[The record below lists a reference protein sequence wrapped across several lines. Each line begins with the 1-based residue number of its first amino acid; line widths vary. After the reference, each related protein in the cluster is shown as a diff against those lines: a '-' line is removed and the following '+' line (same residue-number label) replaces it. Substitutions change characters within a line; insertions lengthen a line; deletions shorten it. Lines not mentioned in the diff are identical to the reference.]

1 MQRADAAVSK
11 AYWIKVFRFPL
22 SVFRFLLSLHSM
34 AQLFKKYLLLSLL
47 VAVSWV
53 AQASDNAAA
62 EPKVDTLIAVDR
74 VQITAIKQGSELR
87 REAVAASILGG
98 RTLTMRGVSAV
109 KDVMT
114 DIPNLFM
121 PDYGSRTTSSIYVR
135 GMGARI
141 DQPVVGMTVDNV
153 QLADKNLYDTELQDI
168 ERIEFLRGPQ
178 ATLYGRN
185 TMAGVIN
192 VYTLSPLTY
201 QGMRLRADYG
211 SRNAF
216 RVAASSYNKLGDRLG
231 FSVSAQY
238 AHHDGYWLNSYNN
251 SYCDKENSGNF
262 RTKFQ
267 YRKGALSID
276 NTLAFSLVEQGGY
289 PYEYIGSP
297 NPEKHREELVGK
309 ICYNEPSTYS
319 RAAVSDGL
327 SVRYDFGKFS
337 LASITSYQYMSDR
350 MHIDNDFL
358 PEYYFT
364 LEQRKQQHQIAED
377 FMLRTN
383 EEGTYRWLAGLYG
396 FFKREQMQAP
406 VVFGP
411 TGIQKMILD
420 NINANNKE
428 DEGELRWGDLEGN
441 GADEL
446 LLDSRFT
453 THNSGV
459 AAYHRSEAHLG
470 RWRLTLGLRLD
481 YELVQM
487 LYHTSTDTC
496 YSFYPDDTSQQP
508 VAIPRKIDES
518 AVLSRGFFEFLPSFS
533 ASVDL
538 DTAGR
543 NMLYISASKG
553 YKAGGFNTQ
562 MFSEVL
568 QRQLK
573 KTMGLSQDIDVEK
586 LCAYDPEHSYN
597 VELGGHFGT
606 KDGAFT
612 ADASLFYIEC
622 VNQQLTIFPD
632 ENSTGRMMTNAGR
645 TRSFGAELSATAR
658 LAKTLVLSGSYGYTN
673 AKFKQFMSGGVNYA
687 GNFIPYAP
695 KNSLSLRL
703 MQTIPFH
710 SQWIDRMVLGVGVT
724 GAGRIY
730 WNEAN
735 DVSQPLYALLEASV
749 RFEGEKW
756 AVDVWCK
763 NATNTNYNLFYFESM
778 GNRFLQR
785 GRPMT
790 GGVRVMINIL

>member
-1 MQRADAAVSK
+1 
-11 AYWIKVFRFPL
+11 
-22 SVFRFLLSLHSM
+22 M
-34 AQLFKKYLLLSLL
+34 AQQLRKYLLFALL
-47 VAVSWV
+47 LAVGGVAL
-53 AQASDNAAA
+53 ASDN
-62 EPKVDTLIAVDR
+62 EQKVDTLIAVDR

-87 REAVAASILGG
+87 REAVASSVLSG
-98 RTLTMRGVSAV
+98 RTLEMQGVVAV
-109 KDVMT
+109 KEAMM

-135 GMGARI
+135 GMGTRI
-141 DQPVVGMTVDNV
+141 DQPVVGMNVDNV
-153 QLADKNLYDTELQDI
+153 MLADKNLYDTELQDI

-185 TMAGVIN
+185 TMGGVIN

-201 QGMRLRADYG
+201 QGVRLRADYG
-211 SRNAF
+211 SRNSF
-216 RVAASSYNKLGDRLG
+216 RVAASSYNRIKEKFG

-238 AHHDGYWLNSYNN
+238 SHCDGYWRNTFDNSL
-251 SYCDKENSGNF
+251 CDRENGGNF

-267 YRKGALSID
+267 YREGALSID
-276 NTLAFSLVEQGGY
+276 NTLALSLVEQGGY

-309 ICYNEPSTYS
+309 ICYNEPCSYS
-319 RAAVSDGL
+319 RVAVSDGL
-327 SVRYDFGKFS
+327 SIRYDFGDYS
-337 LASITSYQYMSDR
+337 LASITSYQYMNDN

-364 LEQRKQQHQIAED
+364 LEQRKQQHHIAEELL
-377 FMLRTN
+377 LRSK
-383 EEGTYRWLAGLYG
+383 EEGKYRWLVGVNG
-396 FFKREQMQAP
+396 FFEREKMQAP
-406 VVFGP
+406 VTFGA
-411 TGIQKMILD
+411 TGIERLILD
-420 NINANNKE
+420 NINANSGY
-428 DEGELRWGDLEGN
+428 DGVYRWGDVAGN

-459 AAYHRSEAHLG
+459 AAFHRSDLHLG
-470 RWRLTLGLRLD
+470 RWRLSLGLRLD
-481 YELVQM
+481 YELVHM
-487 LYHTSTDTC
+487 LYNTSANAQF
-496 YSFYPDDTSQQP
+496 SVYPSDATKQP
-508 VAIPRKIDES
+508 MTIPIKISDS
-518 AVLSRGFFEFLPSFS
+518 DLLKRDFFEFLPSFT
-533 ASVDL
+533 AAVDL
-538 DTAGR
+538 DSAGR
-543 NMLYISASKG
+543 NMLYLSASKG

-568 QRQLK
+568 QRRVQNY
-573 KTMGLSQDIDVEK
+573 MGLYRDMDVEE

-622 VNQQLTIFPD
+622 VDQQLTIFPD

-645 TRSFGAELSATAR
+645 TRSFGAEVSATAR
-658 LAKTLVLSGSYGYTN
+658 LAKTLVLRGSYGYTN
-673 AKFKQFMSGGVNYA
+673 AKFRQFESGGVNYA

-703 MQTIPFH
+703 IQSVPLT
-710 SQWIDRMVLGVGVT
+710 SQWIDRMVLSVGVV

-735 DVSQPLYALLEASV
+735 DVSQPFYAMLDASV
-749 RFEGEKW
+749 RFEGRRW
-756 AVDVWCK
+756 AVDLWCK
-763 NATNTNYNLFYFESM
+763 NATNTRYDLFYFESM

-785 GRPMT
+785 GKPTT

>member
-1 MQRADAAVSK
+1 MVQKMQ
-11 AYWIKVFRFPL
+11 
-22 SVFRFLLSLHSM
+22 
-34 AQLFKKYLLLSLL
+34 KYLL
-47 VAVSWV
+47 WV
-53 AQASDNAAA
+53 AFVLVVGVAKATDN
-62 EPKVDTLIAVDR
+62 ESKVDTLISVDK

-87 REAVAASILGG
+87 REAVAASILSG
-98 RTLTMRGVSAV
+98 RTLEMCGVSAV
-109 KDVMT
+109 KEVMT

-135 GMGARI
+135 GMGTRI
-141 DQPVVGMTVDNV
+141 DQPVVGMNIDNV
-153 QLADKNLYDTELQDI
+153 PLADKNLYDTELPDI

-185 TMAGVIN
+185 TMGGVIN

-201 QGMRLRADYG
+201 QGVRLRADYG

-216 RVAASSYNKLGDRLG
+216 RVAASSYNKLGEKFG

-238 AHHDGYWLNSYNN
+238 FRHDGYWRNLYDNSL
-251 SYCDKENSGNF
+251 CDKENSGNF

-267 YRKGALSID
+267 YREGALSID
-276 NTLAFSLVEQGGY
+276 NTLAFSIVEQGGY

-297 NPEKHREELVGK
+297 NPDKHREELVGK
-309 ICYNEPSTYS
+309 ICYNEPCTYG
-319 RAAVSDGL
+319 RIALNDGL
-327 SVRYDFGKFS
+327 SIRYEFEKFS
-337 LASITSYQYMSDR
+337 LASITSYQYMNDR

-377 FMLRTN
+377 FVLRSK
-383 EEGTYRWLAGLYG
+383 EEGRYRWLAGVYG
-396 FFKREQMQAP
+396 FFKRENMQAP
-406 VVFGP
+406 VTFGP
-411 TGIQKMILD
+411 TGIERLILD
-420 NINANNKE
+420 NINNNS
-428 DEGELRWGDLEGN
+428 DDDGDLRWGDLDGN
-441 GADEL
+441 GSDKL
-446 LLDSRFT
+446 LLDSNFT
-453 THNSGV
+453 TQNSGI
-459 AAYHRSEAHLG
+459 AAYHRSELHLG
-470 RWRLTLGLRLD
+470 RWRLALGLRLD

-487 LYHTSTDTC
+487 LYRTTTDTC
-496 YSFYPDDTSQQP
+496 RSFFPDDTSKEP
-508 VAIPRKIDES
+508 YTIHTKIDDS
-518 AVLSRGFFEFLPSFS
+518 DILSRGFFEFLPSFS

-538 DTAGR
+538 DAKGR
-543 NMLYISASKG
+543 NMLYLSASKG

-568 QRQLK
+568 QRKLK
-573 KTMGLSQDIDVEK
+573 NSMGLSQNIDVDQ

-597 VELGGHFGT
+597 LELGGHFGT
-606 KDGAFT
+606 NDGVFT

-622 VNQQLTIFPD
+622 VDQQLTIFPD
-632 ENSTGRMMTNAGR
+632 EDSTGRMMTNAGR
-645 TRSFGAELSATAR
+645 TRSFGAEISATAR

-673 AKFKQFMSGGVNYA
+673 AKFKKFVSGGVNYA

-703 MQTIPFH
+703 MQTVPFR
-710 SQWIDRMVLGVGVT
+710 SQWIDRMVLSVGAT

-735 DVSQPLYALLEASV
+735 DVSQPFYALLEGSV

-756 AVDVWCK
+756 AVDLWCK
-763 NATNTNYNLFYFESM
+763 NATNTKYSVFYFESM
-778 GNRFLQR
+778 GNRFVQR

>member
-1 MQRADAAVSK
+1 MVQNMQ
-11 AYWIKVFRFPL
+11 
-22 SVFRFLLSLHSM
+22 
-34 AQLFKKYLLLSLL
+34 KYLL
-47 VAVSWV
+47 WV
-53 AQASDNAAA
+53 AFVLVVGVAKATDN
-62 EPKVDTLIAVDR
+62 ESKVDTLISVDK

-87 REAVAASILGG
+87 REAVAASILSG
-98 RTLTMRGVSAV
+98 RTLEMRGVSAV
-109 KDVMT
+109 KEVMT

-135 GMGARI
+135 GMGTRI
-141 DQPVVGMTVDNV
+141 DQPVVGMNIDNV
-153 QLADKNLYDTELQDI
+153 PLADKNLYDTELPDI

-185 TMAGVIN
+185 TMGGVIN

-201 QGMRLRADYG
+201 QGVRLRADYG

-216 RVAASSYNKLGDRLG
+216 RVAASSYNKLGEKFG

-238 AHHDGYWLNSYNN
+238 FRHDGYWRNLYDNSL
-251 SYCDKENSGNF
+251 CDKENSGNF

-267 YRKGALSID
+267 YREGALSID
-276 NTLAFSLVEQGGY
+276 NTLAFSIVEQGGY

-297 NPEKHREELVGK
+297 NPDKHREELVGK
-309 ICYNEPSTYS
+309 ICYNEPCTYG
-319 RAAVSDGL
+319 RIALNDGL
-327 SVRYDFGKFS
+327 SIRYEFEKFS
-337 LASITSYQYMSDR
+337 LASITSYQYMNDR

-377 FMLRTN
+377 FVLRSK
-383 EEGTYRWLAGLYG
+383 EEGRYRWLAGVYG
-396 FFKREQMQAP
+396 FFKRENMQAP
-406 VVFGP
+406 VTFGP
-411 TGIQKMILD
+411 TGIERLILD
-420 NINANNKE
+420 NINNNS
-428 DEGELRWGDLEGN
+428 DDDGDLRWGDLDGN
-441 GADEL
+441 GSDKL
-446 LLDSRFT
+446 LLDSNFT
-453 THNSGV
+453 TQNSGI
-459 AAYHRSEAHLG
+459 AAYHRSELHLG
-470 RWRLTLGLRLD
+470 RWRLVLGLRLD

-487 LYHTSTDTC
+487 LYRTTTDTC
-496 YSFYPDDTSQQP
+496 RSFFPDDISKEPYT
-508 VAIPRKIDES
+508 IHTKIDDS
-518 AVLSRGFFEFLPSFS
+518 DILSRGFFEFLPSFS

-538 DTAGR
+538 DAKGR
-543 NMLYISASKG
+543 NMLYLSASKG
-553 YKAGGFNTQ
+553 YKAGGYNTQ

-568 QRQLK
+568 QRKLK
-573 KTMGLSQDIDVEK
+573 NSMGLSQNIDVDQ

-597 VELGGHFGT
+597 LELGGHFGT
-606 KDGAFT
+606 KDGVFT

-622 VNQQLTIFPD
+622 VDQQLTIFPD
-632 ENSTGRMMTNAGR
+632 EDSTGRMMTNAGR
-645 TRSFGAELSATAR
+645 TRSFGAEISATAR

-673 AKFKQFMSGGVNYA
+673 AKFKKFVSGGVNYA

-703 MQTIPFH
+703 MQTVPFR
-710 SQWIDRMVLGVGVT
+710 SQWIDRMVLSVGAT

-735 DVSQPLYALLEASV
+735 DVSQPFYALLEGSV

-756 AVDVWCK
+756 AVDLWCK
-763 NATNTNYNLFYFESM
+763 NATNTKYSVFYFESM
-778 GNRFLQR
+778 GNRFVQR

>member
-1 MQRADAAVSK
+1 M
-11 AYWIKVFRFPL
+11 IK
-22 SVFRFLLSLHSM
+22 SLR
-34 AQLFKKYLLLSLL
+34 KYLLWAAFVT
-47 VAVSWV
+47 VAGV
-53 AQASDNAAA
+53 ASASDNEA
-62 EPKVDTLIAVDR
+62 KVDTLIAVDR
-74 VQITAIKQGSELR
+74 VQITTIKQGSELR
-87 REAVAASILGG
+87 REAVAASVLSG
-98 RTLTMRGVSAV
+98 RTLEMRGVAAV
-109 KDVMT
+109 KDVVT

-135 GMGARI
+135 GMGTRI

-153 QLADKNLYDTELQDI
+153 PLADKNLYDTELPDI

-185 TMAGVIN
+185 TMGGVIN

-201 QGMRLRADYG
+201 QGVRLRADYG
-211 SRNAF
+211 SRNSL
-216 RVAASSYNKLGDRLG
+216 RVAASTYHKFSDKLG
-231 FSVSAQY
+231 FSASAQY
-238 AHHDGYWLNSYNN
+238 SRHDGYWRNSYDN
-251 SYCDKENSGNF
+251 SLCDKENSGNF
-262 RTKFQ
+262 RTKLQ

-276 NTLAFSLVEQGGY
+276 NTLAFSIVEQGGY
-289 PYEYIGSP
+289 PYEYIGSA
-297 NPEKHREELVGK
+297 NPDKHREELVGK
-309 ICYNEPSTYS
+309 ICYNEPCTYS
-319 RAAVSDGL
+319 RIAVNDGL

-337 LASITSYQYMSDR
+337 LASITSYQYMNDK

-364 LEQRKQQHQIAED
+364 LEQRKQQHNIAED
-377 FMLRTN
+377 FVLRSK
-383 EEGTYRWLAGLYG
+383 EEGKYRWLAGVYG

-406 VVFGP
+406 VTFGP
-411 TGIQKMILD
+411 TGIQKLIID
-420 NINANNKE
+420 NINTYAPI
-428 DEGELRWGDLEGN
+428 DGELQWGDLNGN

-459 AAYHRSEAHLG
+459 AAYHRSEVHLG
-470 RWRLTLGLRLD
+470 RWRLALGLRLD

-487 LYHTSTDTC
+487 LYRTSTTAI
-496 YSFYPDDTSQQP
+496 YSVQP
-508 VAIPRKIDES
+508 SVGERYSVERKVGERE
-518 AVLSRGFFEFLPSFS
+518 VLSRGFFEFLPSFS

-538 DTAGR
+538 DSAGR
-543 NMLYISASKG
+543 NMLYFSASKG

-573 KTMGLSQDIDVEK
+573 DKMGLSQEIDADK
-586 LCAYDPEHSYN
+586 LCAYNPEHSYN
-597 VELGGHFGT
+597 LELGGHFGT
-606 KDGAFT
+606 NDGRFT

-622 VNQQLTIFPD
+622 VDQQLTIFPD
-632 ENSTGRMMTNAGR
+632 EDSTGRMMTNAGR

-673 AKFKQFMSGGVNYA
+673 AKFRDFKSGGVNYA

-703 MQTIPFH
+703 MQTVPFR
-710 SQWIDRMVLGVGVT
+710 SQWIDRMVLSVGVQ

-735 DVSQPLYALLEASV
+735 DASQPFYALLEGSV

-756 AVDVWCK
+756 AVDLWCK
-763 NATNTNYNLFYFESM
+763 NATNTKHNLFYFESM
-778 GNRFLQR
+778 GNRFVQR

>member
-1 MQRADAAVSK
+1 
-11 AYWIKVFRFPL
+11 
-22 SVFRFLLSLHSM
+22 M
-34 AQLFKKYLLLSLL
+34 ALYLRKYLLGAAFML
-47 VAVSWV
+47 VAGV
-53 AQASDNAAA
+53 AIASDNEQKA
-62 EPKVDTLIAVDR
+62 DTLIVVDK

-87 REAVAASILGG
+87 REAVASSVLGG
-98 RTLTMRGVSAV
+98 RALTMRGVSAV

-114 DIPNLFM
+114 DVPNLFM

-135 GMGARI
+135 GMGTRI

-185 TMAGVIN
+185 TMGGVIN

-201 QGMRLRADYG
+201 QGVRLRADYG

-216 RVAASSYNKLGDRLG
+216 RVAASAYEKFGKNFG

-238 AHHDGYWLNSYNN
+238 AHHDGYWRNSYDN
-251 SYCDKENSGNF
+251 SLCDKENSGNF

-276 NTLAFSLVEQGGY
+276 NTLAFSMVEQGGY
-289 PYEYIGSP
+289 PYEYIGSA
-297 NPEKHREELVGK
+297 NPDKQREELVDK

-319 RAAVSDGL
+319 RVAVNDGL
-327 SVRYDFGKFS
+327 SVRYDFGEFS
-337 LASITSYQYMSDR
+337 LASITSYQYMSDK

-358 PEYYFT
+358 PEYFFT
-364 LEQRKQQHQIAED
+364 LEQCKQQHQIAED
-377 FMLRTN
+377 LLFCSKA
-383 EEGTYRWLAGLYG
+383 EGKYRWLAGVYG
-396 FFKREQMQAP
+396 FFKRENMQAP
-406 VVFGP
+406 VTFGA
-411 TGIQKMILD
+411 TGIERLILD
-420 NINANNKE
+420 NINAYSPY
-428 DEGELRWGDLEGN
+428 DGEYRWGDAEGN

-459 AAYHRSEAHLG
+459 AAYHRSDVYLG
-470 RWRLTLGLRLD
+470 RWRLSLGLRLD

-487 LYHTSTDTC
+487 HYNTSTTTAYTAFPSDATKA
-496 YSFYPDDTSQQP
+496 PITVP
-508 VAIPRKIDES
+508 VNITDS
-518 AVLSRGFFEFLPSFS
+518 DLLSRGFFEFLPSFS

-538 DTAGR
+538 DSAGR
-543 NMLYISASKG
+543 NMLYFSASKG

-568 QRQLK
+568 QRRLK
-573 KTMGLSQDIDVEK
+573 RQMGLSQEIDVDA

-597 VELGGHFGT
+597 LELGGHFGT
-606 KDGAFT
+606 KDGKFT

-658 LAKTLVLSGSYGYTN
+658 LANTLVLRGSYGYTN
-673 AKFKQFMSGGVNYA
+673 AKFREFVSGGVNYA

-703 MQTIPFH
+703 MQTVPFR
-710 SQWIDRMVLGVGVT
+710 SQWIDRMILSVGAT

-735 DVSQPLYALLEASV
+735 DVSQPFYALLEASV
-749 RFEGEKW
+749 RFEGKQW
-756 AVDVWCK
+756 AVDLWCK
-763 NATNTNYNLFYFESM
+763 NATNTKYNVFYFESM

-785 GRPMT
+785 GKPMT

>member
-1 MQRADAAVSK
+1 MVQKMR
-11 AYWIKVFRFPL
+11 
-22 SVFRFLLSLHSM
+22 
-34 AQLFKKYLLLSLL
+34 KYLLGVAFVL
-47 VAVSWV
+47 VAGV
-53 AQASDNAAA
+53 AFASDN
-62 EPKVDTLIAVDR
+62 EPKVDTLIAVDK

-87 REAVAASILGG
+87 REAVAASVLSG
-98 RTLTMRGVSAV
+98 RALTMRGVSAV

-135 GMGARI
+135 GMGTRI

-185 TMAGVIN
+185 TMGGVIN

-201 QGMRLRADYG
+201 QGVRLRAEYG
-211 SRNAF
+211 SRNAL
-216 RVAASSYNKLGDRLG
+216 RVAASSYNKLGEKFG

-238 AHHDGYWLNSYNN
+238 SHHDGYWHNMYDNSL
-251 SYCDKENSGNF
+251 CDKENGGNF

-267 YRKGALSID
+267 YREGALSID
-276 NTLAFSLVEQGGY
+276 NTLAFSIVEQGGY
-289 PYEYIGSP
+289 PYEYIGSA
-297 NPEKHREELVGK
+297 NPDKHREELVGK

-319 RAAVSDGL
+319 RVAVNDGL
-327 SVRYDFGKFS
+327 SVRYDFGEFS
-337 LASITSYQYMSDR
+337 LASITSYQYMNDR

-377 FMLRTN
+377 LILRSRA
-383 EEGTYRWLAGLYG
+383 EGKYRWLAGVYG
-396 FFKREQMQAP
+396 FFKREKMQAP
-406 VVFGP
+406 VTFGA
-411 TGIQKMILD
+411 TGIERLILD
-420 NINANNKE
+420 NINANSPY
-428 DEGELRWGDLEGN
+428 EGEYRWGDAEGN

-446 LLDSRFT
+446 LLNSRFT

-459 AAYHRSEAHLG
+459 AAYHRSELHLG
-470 RWRLTLGLRLD
+470 RWRLALGLRLD
-481 YELVQM
+481 YELVQL
-487 LYHTSTDTC
+487 LYNTTTTTAYTAFPSDASLAPTTVSVNIAD
-496 YSFYPDDTSQQP
+496 SDL
-508 VAIPRKIDES
+508 
-518 AVLSRGFFEFLPSFS
+518 LSRGFFEFLPSFS
-533 ASVDL
+533 AAVNL
-538 DTAGR
+538 DAAGR
-543 NMLYISASKG
+543 NMLYLSASKG

-568 QRQLK
+568 QRRLK
-573 KTMGLSQDIDVEK
+573 KQMGLSQEIDIDE

-597 VELGGHFGT
+597 VELGGHFAT
-606 KDGAFT
+606 KDGKFT

-622 VNQQLTIFPD
+622 VNQQLTVFPD

-658 LAKTLVLSGSYGYTN
+658 LANTLVLRGSYGYTN
-673 AKFKQFMSGGVNYA
+673 AKFREFESGGVNYA

-703 MQTIPFH
+703 MQTVPFR
-710 SQWIDRMVLGVGVT
+710 SQWIDRMVLSAGVM

-735 DVSQPLYALLEASV
+735 DVSQPFYALLEASV

-756 AVDVWCK
+756 AVDLWCK
-763 NATNTNYNLFYFESM
+763 NATNTKYNLFYFESM

-790 GGVRVMINIL
+790 GGIRVMINIL

>member
-1 MQRADAAVSK
+1 MVGRILKIS
-11 AYWIKVFRFPL
+11 
-22 SVFRFLLSLHSM
+22 LL
-34 AQLFKKYLLLSLL
+34 AFLL
-47 VAVSWV
+47 VALER
-53 AQASDNAAA
+53 AYASDN
-62 EPKVDTLIAVDR
+62 EPKVDTLIAVDK

-87 REAVAASILGG
+87 REAVSASVLGG
-98 RTLTMRGVSAV
+98 RILTMRGVAAV

-201 QGMRLRADYG
+201 QGVRLRADYG
-211 SRNAF
+211 SQNAF
-216 RVAASSYNKLGDRLG
+216 RVAASSYNKLGEKFG

-238 AHHDGYWLNSYNN
+238 AHHDGYWRNLYNN
-251 SYCDKENSGNF
+251 SLCDKENSGNF

-267 YRKGALSID
+267 YREGRLSID
-276 NTLAFSLVEQGGY
+276 NTLAFSMVKQGGY

-309 ICYNEPSTYS
+309 ICYNEPSTYD
-319 RAAVSDGL
+319 RVAISDGL

-337 LASITSYQYMSDR
+337 LSSITSYQYMNDK

-364 LEQRKQQHQIAED
+364 LEQRKQQHNIAED
-377 FMLRTN
+377 FILRSK
-383 EEGTYRWLAGLYG
+383 EEGKYRWLAGICG
-396 FFKREQMQAP
+396 FFKREKMQAP
-406 VVFGP
+406 VTFGP
-411 TGIQKMILD
+411 TGIEKMILE
-420 NINANNKE
+420 NINTYSPF
-428 DEGELRWGDLEGN
+428 DGEYCWGDVNGN

-446 LLDSRFT
+446 LLNSDFI
-453 THNSGV
+453 THNSGA
-459 AAYHRSEAHLG
+459 AAYHRSELHLG
-470 RWRLTLGLRLD
+470 RWRLALGLRLD

-487 LYHTSTDTC
+487 LYNTSSKSCHTTFPNNPEYKPNT
-496 YSFYPDDTSQQP
+496 
-508 VAIPRKIDES
+508 VHINIEEEE
-518 AVLSRGFFEFLPSFS
+518 VLTRGFFEILPSFS

-538 DTAGR
+538 DSAGR
-543 NMLYISASKG
+543 NMLYISGSKG

-573 KTMGLSQDIDVEK
+573 KKMGLSQNIDVDE
-586 LCAYDPEHSYN
+586 LCAYNPEHSYN

-606 KDGAFT
+606 NDGTFT

-658 LAKTLVLSGSYGYTN
+658 LAKTLVLSASYGYTN
-673 AKFKQFMSGGVNYA
+673 AKFRKFVSGGVNYA

-703 MQTIPFH
+703 MQTVPLR
-710 SQWIDRMVLGVGVT
+710 SRWIDRMVFGVGVM

-735 DVSQPLYALLEASV
+735 DVSQPFYALLEASV
-749 RFEGEKW
+749 RFEGARW
-756 AVDVWCK
+756 AVDVLCK
-763 NATNTNYNLFYFESM
+763 NATNTRYDVFYFESM
-778 GNRFLQR
+778 ANRFVQR
-785 GRPMT
+785 GKPMT

>member
-1 MQRADAAVSK
+1 
-11 AYWIKVFRFPL
+11 
-22 SVFRFLLSLHSM
+22 M
-34 AQLFKKYLLLSLL
+34 AQLFRKYLLLALL
-47 VAVSWV
+47 VAVSGV
-53 AQASDNAAA
+53 VRASGNEPSVPT

-87 REAVAASILGG
+87 REAVAASVLSG

-109 KDVMT
+109 KDAMM

-201 QGMRLRADYG
+201 QGVRLRADYG
-211 SRNAF
+211 AQNAF
-216 RVAASSYNKLGDRLG
+216 RVAASSYNKLGEKFG

-238 AHHDGYWLNSYNN
+238 AQHDGYWLNSYNN
-251 SYCDKENSGNF
+251 SLCDKENSGNF

-267 YRKGALSID
+267 YREGALSID
-276 NTLAFSLVEQGGY
+276 NTLAFSMVEQGGY
-289 PYEYIGSP
+289 PYEYIGSS

-319 RAAVSDGL
+319 RIAISDGL
-327 SVRYDFGKFS
+327 SVRYDFERFS
-337 LASITSYQYMSDR
+337 LASITSYQYMNDK

-377 FMLRTN
+377 FMLRSK
-383 EEGTYRWLAGLYG
+383 EEGIYRWLAGVYG
-396 FFKREQMQAP
+396 FFKREKMQAP

-420 NINANNKE
+420 NINTYSPF
-428 DEGELRWGDLEGN
+428 DGEYRWGDVNGN

-446 LLDSRFT
+446 LLNSDFI
-453 THNSGV
+453 THNSGA
-459 AAYHRSEAHLG
+459 AAYHRSEVYLG
-470 RWRLTLGLRLD
+470 RWRLALGLRLD

-487 LYHTSTDTC
+487 LYNTSSKSCHTTFPNNPEYRPNT
-496 YSFYPDDTSQQP
+496 
-508 VAIPRKIDES
+508 VHVNIEEEE
-518 AVLSRGFFEFLPSFS
+518 VLTRGFLEFLPSFS
-533 ASVDL
+533 ASVYL
-538 DTAGR
+538 DSARR
-543 NMLYISASKG
+543 NMLYLSASKG

-573 KTMGLSQDIDVEK
+573 QKMGLSQDIDVDK
-586 LCAYDPEHSYN
+586 LCAYNPEHSYN

-606 KDGAFT
+606 KDGVFT

-622 VNQQLTIFPD
+622 VDQQLTIFPD

-658 LAKTLVLSGSYGYTN
+658 LAKTLVLSASYGYTN
-673 AKFKQFMSGGVNYA
+673 AKFRRFVSGGVNYA
-687 GNFIPYAP
+687 GNFIPYSP

-703 MQTIPFH
+703 MQTIPLRT
-710 SQWIDRMVLGVGVT
+710 QWIDRIVLGVGVT

-735 DVSQPLYALLEASV
+735 DVSQPFYTLLEGSV
-749 RFEGEKW
+749 RFEGARW

-763 NATNTNYNLFYFESM
+763 NATNARYNLFYFESM
-778 GNRFLQR
+778 ANRFVQR

>member
-1 MQRADAAVSK
+1 MVKS
-11 AYWIKVFRFPL
+11 
-22 SVFRFLLSLHSM
+22 LL
-34 AQLFKKYLLLSLL
+34 KYLLGMAL
-47 VAVSWV
+47 VLVV
-53 AQASDNAAA
+53 GEVKASDN
-62 EPKVDTLIAVDR
+62 EPKVDTLIAVDK
-74 VQITAIKQGSELR
+74 VQITVIKQGSELR
-87 REAVAASILGG
+87 REAMTASVLGG
-98 RTLTMRGVSAV
+98 RTLEMRGVAAV
-109 KDVMT
+109 KDVVT

-135 GMGARI
+135 GMGTRI

-153 QLADKNLYDTELQDI
+153 PLADKNLYDTDLQDI

-185 TMAGVIN
+185 TMGGVIN

-201 QGMRLRADYG
+201 QGVRLRADYG

-216 RVAASSYNKLGDRLG
+216 RVAASSYNKLGDKFG

-238 AHHDGYWLNSYNN
+238 ARHDGYWRNLYDNSL
-251 SYCDKENSGNF
+251 CDRENSGNF

-276 NTLAFSLVEQGGY
+276 NALAFSIVDQGGY
-289 PYEYIGSP
+289 PYEYIGSA
-297 NPEKHREELVGK
+297 NPDKLREELVGK
-309 ICYNEPSTYS
+309 ICYNEPSTYA
-319 RAAVSDGL
+319 RVALNDGL
-327 SVRYDFGKFS
+327 SICYDYGKFS
-337 LASITSYQYMSDR
+337 LASITSYQYMSDK

-377 FMLRTN
+377 FIIRSKA
-383 EEGTYRWLAGLYG
+383 EGRYRWLAGVYG
-396 FFKREQMQAP
+396 FFKRENMQAP
-406 VVFGP
+406 VTFGP
-411 TGIQKMILD
+411 TGIEKLILD
-420 NINANNKE
+420 NINANAPY
-428 DEGELRWGDLEGN
+428 DGVYHWGDGEGN

-453 THNSGV
+453 TQNSGV
-459 AAYHRSEAHLG
+459 AAYHRSDLHLG
-470 RWRLTLGLRLD
+470 RWRLSLGLRLD

-487 LYHTSTDTC
+487 LYNTSTTTAYTAVPNDN
-496 YSFYPDDTSQQP
+496 SLAAVVVP
-508 VAIPRKIDES
+508 VNISDS
-518 AVLSRGFFEFLPSFS
+518 NLLSRGFFEFLPSFS
-533 ASVDL
+533 VSVDL
-538 DTAGR
+538 DSAGR
-543 NMLYISASKG
+543 NMLYLSASKG

-568 QRQLK
+568 QRRLK
-573 KTMGLSQDIDVEK
+573 KQMGLSQEIDVDK

-597 VELGGHFGT
+597 VELGGHFST
-606 KDGAFT
+606 KDGSFT
-612 ADASLFYIEC
+612 ADAALFYIEC

-673 AKFKQFMSGGVNYA
+673 AKFREFVSGGVNYA

-703 MQTIPFH
+703 MQTVPLRAR
-710 SQWIDRMVLGVGVT
+710 WIDRMVLGVGVQ

-735 DVSQPLYALLEASV
+735 DISQPFYALLEASV

-756 AVDVWCK
+756 AVDLWCK
-763 NATNTNYNLFYFESM
+763 NATNTKYNLFYFESM

-785 GRPMT
+785 GKPTT
-790 GGVRVMINIL
+790 GGIRVMINIL

>member
-1 MQRADAAVSK
+1 MVQKMQ
-11 AYWIKVFRFPL
+11 
-22 SVFRFLLSLHSM
+22 
-34 AQLFKKYLLLSLL
+34 KYLL
-47 VAVSWV
+47 WV
-53 AQASDNAAA
+53 AFVLVVGVAKATDN
-62 EPKVDTLIAVDR
+62 ESKVDTLISVDK

-87 REAVAASILGG
+87 REAVAASILSG
-98 RTLTMRGVSAV
+98 RTLEMRGVSAV
-109 KDVMT
+109 KEVMT

-135 GMGARI
+135 GMGTRI
-141 DQPVVGMTVDNV
+141 DQPVVGMNIDNV
-153 QLADKNLYDTELQDI
+153 PLADKNLYDTELPDI

-185 TMAGVIN
+185 TMGGVIN

-201 QGMRLRADYG
+201 QGVRLRADYG

-216 RVAASSYNKLGDRLG
+216 RVAASSYNKLGEKFG

-238 AHHDGYWLNSYNN
+238 FRHDGYWRNLYDNSL
-251 SYCDKENSGNF
+251 CDKENSGNF

-267 YRKGALSID
+267 YREGALSID
-276 NTLAFSLVEQGGY
+276 NTLAFSIVEQGGY

-297 NPEKHREELVGK
+297 NPDKHREELVGK
-309 ICYNEPSTYS
+309 ICYNEPCTYG
-319 RAAVSDGL
+319 RIALNDGL
-327 SVRYDFGKFS
+327 SIRYEFEKFS
-337 LASITSYQYMSDR
+337 LASITSYQYMNDR

-377 FMLRTN
+377 FVLRSK
-383 EEGTYRWLAGLYG
+383 EEGRYRWLAGVYG
-396 FFKREQMQAP
+396 FFKRENMQAP
-406 VVFGP
+406 VTFGP
-411 TGIQKMILD
+411 TGIERLILD
-420 NINANNKE
+420 NINNNS
-428 DEGELRWGDLEGN
+428 DDDGDLRWGDLDGN
-441 GADEL
+441 GSDKL
-446 LLDSRFT
+446 LLDSNFT
-453 THNSGV
+453 TQNSGI
-459 AAYHRSEAHLG
+459 AAYHRSELHLG
-470 RWRLTLGLRLD
+470 RWRLALGLRLD

-487 LYHTSTDTC
+487 LYRTTTDTC
-496 YSFYPDDTSQQP
+496 RSFFPDDTSKEP
-508 VAIPRKIDES
+508 YTIHTKIDDS
-518 AVLSRGFFEFLPSFS
+518 DILSRGFFEFLPSFS

-538 DTAGR
+538 DAKGR
-543 NMLYISASKG
+543 NMLYLSASKG

-568 QRQLK
+568 QRKLK
-573 KTMGLSQDIDVEK
+573 NSMGLSQNIDVDQ

-597 VELGGHFGT
+597 LELGGHFGT
-606 KDGAFT
+606 KDGVFT

-622 VNQQLTIFPD
+622 VDQQLTIFPD
-632 ENSTGRMMTNAGR
+632 EDSTGRMMTNAGR
-645 TRSFGAELSATAR
+645 TRSFGAEISATAR

-673 AKFKQFMSGGVNYA
+673 AKFKKFVSGGVNYA

-703 MQTIPFH
+703 MQTVPFR
-710 SQWIDRMVLGVGVT
+710 SQWIDRMVLSVGAT

-735 DVSQPLYALLEASV
+735 DVSQPFYALLEGSV

-756 AVDVWCK
+756 AVDLWCK
-763 NATNTNYNLFYFESM
+763 NATNTKYSVFYFESM
-778 GNRFLQR
+778 GNRFVQR